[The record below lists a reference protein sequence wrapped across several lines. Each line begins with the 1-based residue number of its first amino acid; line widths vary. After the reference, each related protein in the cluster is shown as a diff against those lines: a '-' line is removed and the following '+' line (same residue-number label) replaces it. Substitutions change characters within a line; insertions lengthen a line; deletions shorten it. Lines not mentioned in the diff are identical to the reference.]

1 MHLSKLSEHIFY
13 LILHSFDVFI
23 VSYTYYF
30 IILILYVIFLKYCE
44 VSGNNM
50 LFLYLTSKIIL
61 VISTLYCIKKELP
74 KNRFS
79 FTPSYNFVQNPS
91 LYSSFL
97 YYFTYYIISVSN
109 NPLYYKLNMQY
120 PSYYNY

>member
-1 MHLSKLSEHIFY
+1 MHLSKLNEHIFY

-30 IILILYVIFLKYCE
+30 IILIFYVIFLEHCE
-44 VSGNNM
+44 VLGNNM

-61 VISTLYCIKKELP
+61 VISTLYYIEQELY

-79 FTPSYNFVQNPS
+79 FTPSYNFV
-91 LYSSFL
+91 
-97 YYFTYYIISVSN
+97 
-109 NPLYYKLNMQY
+109 
-120 PSYYNY
+120 